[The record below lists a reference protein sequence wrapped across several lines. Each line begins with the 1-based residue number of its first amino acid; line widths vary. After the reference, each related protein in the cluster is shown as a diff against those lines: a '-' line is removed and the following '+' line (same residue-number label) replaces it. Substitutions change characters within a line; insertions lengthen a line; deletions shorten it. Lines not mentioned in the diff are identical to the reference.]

1 MSFNKSLEGYYRRN
15 ISSMLGIKGVRSH
28 DKYLGLPTVFLRS
41 KRFSFANLRGRI
53 WKKIKGWKE
62 KLLSKTG
69 KEVLIKAV
77 AQSIPTYA
85 MSCFKLPSS
94 FCNEVTSII
103 RNFWWGTTNLERGI
117 PWKAWKKICRSKCE
131 GGLGF
136 RNLENFN
143 STLLGKQFCR
153 LHCYPSSLLARVLKS
168 RYFTDSSIRKAKVG
182 VNPSYGWR
190 SIWSSRDILVKGSR
204 WSIGN
209 GNSIR
214 IWDNAWLVG
223 SWDGKIFSP
232 NKGVLADTNVNFLID
247 PTTHS

>member
-15 ISSMLGIKGVRSH
+15 ISSMLGIKEVRSH

-103 RNFWWGTTNLERGI
+103 RNFWWV
-117 PWKAWKKICRSKCE
+117 
-131 GGLGF
+131 
-136 RNLENFN
+136 
-143 STLLGKQFCR
+143 R
-153 LHCYPSSLLARVLKS
+153 L
-168 RYFTDSSIRKAKVG
+168 I
-182 VNPSYGWR
+182 
-190 SIWSSRDILVKGSR
+190 
-204 WSIGN
+204 
-209 GNSIR
+209 
-214 IWDNAWLVG
+214 
-223 SWDGKIFSP
+223 
-232 NKGVLADTNVNFLID
+232 
-247 PTTHS
+247 